1 MNFQIIT
8 LIVLA
13 AGLTLILYFQNRK
26 PKADQGM
33 KIMLEWLKEM
43 RGSTESMQKRLD
55 ERLGETNKTIS
66 EGMSQT
72 NRAVNERLDTAAK
85 VISALQKELGGM
97 TQIGPDI
104 RKLSEV
110 LSSSKLRGNFGEEM
124 LEELIKQVLPAS
136 SYSFQY
142 RFKSGDVV
150 DAVIKAGGQLLP
162 VDSKF
167 SMENYRL
174 YIEAKTEDAAEGL
187 KKSFFKDVK
196 KRVEEIQKKYILPQE
211 GTYDYALIF
220 IPSEGILGEVLSD
233 ANMSAFFREKN
244 VYPVGPSSF
253 YHNLQM
259 VLRSLRG
266 EKMNEEVALALQ
278 MITGIRQES
287 EKFGRNLEILGNH
300 IKNAGN
306 SMGIVGNDFSK
317 LKTSIQNAASMQL
330 VEKKQSALNIPQKVD
345 ERNNV

>member
-1 MNFQIIT
+1 MNLQII
-8 LIVLA
+8 ILA
-13 AGLTLILYFQNRK
+13 AVIVGFGVVAYFMNRK
-26 PKADQGM
+26 PKEDEGM
-33 KIMLEWLKEM
+33 KVMLEWLKDM
-43 RGSTESMQKRLD
+43 RESSESLQKRVD
-55 ERLGETNKTIS
+55 ERLGESSK
-66 EGMSQT
+66 
-72 NRAVNERLDTAAK
+72 AVNERLDNAAR

-136 SYSFQY
+136 AYSFQY
-142 RFKSGDVV
+142 RFKNGDVV
-150 DAVIKAGGQLLP
+150 DAVIKAGGHLLP

-174 YIEAKTEDAAEGL
+174 FMEAKTDEAAEGL

-196 KRVEEIQKKYILPQE
+196 KRVDEIQKKYILPQE

-233 ANMSAFFREKN
+233 ASMTTFFREKN
-244 VYPVGPSSF
+244 VYPVGPSTF
-253 YHNLQM
+253 YHTMQM

-266 EKMNEEVALALQ
+266 ERMNEEAALALR
-278 MITGIRQES
+278 MLAGIKQES

-306 SMGIVGNDFSK
+306 SMGLVGNDFSK
-317 LKTSIQNAASMQL
+317 LKSSIENAASLQL
-330 VEKKQSALNIPQKVD
+330 TEKKQPTLEIKDSVD
-345 ERNNV
+345 QVADSNLK